1 LKIARQNA
9 TQMALVED
17 DDVIQAFSADRTDE
31 TLNVRVLPGR
41 SRRSD
46 DLRDPVDGE
55 FVNPRKNGA
64 GAFGFSA
71 LARQVHP
78 QHARTQGLRGQRL
91 QKHNT
96 TEARGLSDCL
106 SVPPTESGL
115 GAVAGARTNTSSGW
129 GAIFGR
135 IAKNV

>member
-1 LKIARQNA
+1 MRSDVMMLLKIARQNA

-31 TLNVRVLPGR
+31 TP
-41 SRRSD
+41 
-46 DLRDPVDGE
+46 
-55 FVNPRKNGA
+55 
-64 GAFGFSA
+64 
-71 LARQVHP
+71 
-78 QHARTQGLRGQRL
+78 RTQGLRGQRL

-106 SVPPTESGL
+106 SVPPMETGL